1 MDRGY
6 YNEDMKLEELI
17 RDKADQY
24 SMYPSEKV
32 WKGISSSLH
41 RRKYFYGTGL
51 LIFLALMSY
60 VATDRLFFIP
70 NDQTITL
77 RTAPDSYRSAVG
89 QTAAASL
96 RRMREQSAATLSQ
109 NAATENLMQQE
120 DIASSPAP
128 AVYPLFSTVSAPTSL
143 YSYIPV
149 TASSLTIP
157 SLPEGQPAFHR
168 FWPLRQRVL
177 VQVNSVHNSKLALTG
192 TSTSDGTRGSAS
204 ASKINWLQEN
214 AVYRLMLPTLKRL
227 SWQLSVTPAMNYR
240 KLIGQRKMSYSTD
253 VKNVPL
259 SLNLKGAASSL
270 VTHKPAMGLEVGSAF
285 LYALNKR
292 VSFKTG
298 VQFNYSSYDIEAFS
312 TEGTERATISLRN
325 VRGAEELTSYTR
337 IGNFGG
343 TSIENLKNEY
353 YHLSAPIGLEWTVI
367 GRRKLQVAVAGTLQ
381 PTYLLNRN
389 SYLLTSDFKN
399 YTREPSLVSRW
410 NTNTSVEAFVSYTSR
425 GLKFQVGPQF
435 RYQLLS
441 SFKKQYPVREY
452 LMEYG
457 LKFAV
462 SRQIK

>member
-1 MDRGY
+1 MDRGF
-6 YNEDMKLEELI
+6 YNEEEQLEQLI
-17 RDKADQY
+17 RIKADQY
-24 SMYPSEKV
+24 SIYPSEKV

-41 RRKYFYGTGL
+41 RSKYLYGTGL
-51 LIFLALMSY
+51 LFLLALMSY
-60 VATDRLFFIP
+60 VATDRLFLIP
-70 NDQTITL
+70 KDQTITL
-77 RTAPDSYRSAVG
+77 RTARDSYRPAVDQSALASRGEHPG
-89 QTAAASL
+89 QTA
-96 RRMREQSAATLSQ
+96 SAISRIST
-109 NAATENLMQQE
+109 TENFVWQE
-120 DIASSPAP
+120 DIGSAP
-128 AVYPLFSTVSAPTSL
+128 TESVYPLYSALPTLPLL

-149 TASSLTIP
+149 TAGSLQMP
-157 SLPEGQPAFHR
+157 SLPELQPAFHR
-168 FWPLRQRVL
+168 FWPLRQRIPLTAKYVKM
-177 VQVNSVHNSKLALTG
+177 NPALTG
-192 TSTSDGTRGSAS
+192 TSNPAVTSGPESV
-204 ASKINWLQEN
+204 SKINWLQEN

-312 TEGTERATISLRN
+312 TAGTERATISLRN
-325 VRGAEELTSYTR
+325 VRGAEELTSFTR

-399 YTREPSLVSRW
+399 YTREPSLISRW

-462 SRQIK
+462 SRQVK